1 MKVHSDIIAIIKKK
15 KQTYYIDRN
24 NIYKSMDYN
33 ISICCNSKSFQDHD
47 NRSIKLLNSWYKL
60 DTS

>member
-15 KQTYYIDRN
+15 KQIYYIGRN

-33 ISICCNSKSFQDHD
+33 ISICCN
-47 NRSIKLLNSWYKL
+47 
-60 DTS
+60 